1 MSRWLPWRRRSQT
14 LHAVKEGKEY
24 PTPEITEHDSRLT
37 DTASGPTVP
46 TVTLTEPPESES
58 DSRLPSSGSTLD
70 VPKPKRPPLK
80 HQPSAISD
88 GAYNSSTHLENESSA
103 ERPRVLSSAS
113 DASSATSYHSA
124 RNSVAIEPSPTSSG
138 GFPAKSSVPFSQSVK
153 EELLQ
158 AMKEILDTKMAELL
172 DKKMAKLEKRFEKIE
187 GQLREIQAQ
196 PESLSRESKE
206 EPISSDGLP
215 PLKEV
220 N

>member
-1 MSRWLPWRRRSQT
+1 MSRWLPWRRKSKT
-14 LHAVKEGKEY
+14 LAAVKEGKE
-24 PTPEITEHDSRLT
+24 TQITEHDAPLT

-46 TVTLTEPPESES
+46 TVTLTEPPELES

-70 VPKPKRPPLK
+70 VPKPKRLPLK
-80 HQPSAISD
+80 HQPSATSD
-88 GAYNSSTHLENESSA
+88 GGYSSYTHLENESSA

-124 RNSVAIEPSPTSSG
+124 QNSVAIEPSPTSSG
-138 GFPAKSSVPFSQSVK
+138 GFPAKFSVPISQSVK

-158 AMKEILDTKMAELL
+158 AMKDLLDTKMAELE
-172 DKKMAKLEKRFEKIE
+172 KKFEKME
-187 GQLREIQAQ
+187 GQLREIQTHIPTETE
-196 PESLSRESKE
+196 PES
-206 EPISSDGLP
+206 DVLP